1 MQFGLISDKMQTRS
15 REPPFVSHLG
25 SEFRVQGWGTRHGA
39 RLRPRTCEIIQACEK
54 LSMAG
59 HPIIPN
65 YANLLFCIVFPM
77 FPLLDLVHQTQH
89 IYICRDNDSYYSVL
103 GLHIGIMEKKMETS
117 QLPLVNSS

>member
-25 SEFRVQGWGTRHGA
+25 SEFRVQG
-39 RLRPRTCEIIQACEK
+39 CEK

-59 HPIIPN
+59 HPIIPK
-65 YANLLFCIVFPM
+65 YANLLFCIAFPM
-77 FPLLDLVHQTQH
+77 FPLLDLAHQTQHIH

-117 QLPLVNSS
+117 QLLLVNSS